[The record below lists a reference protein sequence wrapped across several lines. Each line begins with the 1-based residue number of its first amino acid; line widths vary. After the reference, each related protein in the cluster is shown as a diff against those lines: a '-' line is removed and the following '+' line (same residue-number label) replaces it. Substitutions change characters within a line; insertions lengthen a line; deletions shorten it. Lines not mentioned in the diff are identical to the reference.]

1 MKLWLVKR
9 PDGNGYDE
17 YDAFICAAKTED
29 AARETHPDYGPGSWV
44 GRGWDEDNS
53 TLEDL
58 CCGSWPVHP
67 AAVSVTC
74 IADHT
79 DLPAGVVLASFNAG

>member
-9 PDGNGYDE
+9 PDRAEYDE
-17 YDAFICAAKTED
+17 CDSFICAAKTED
-29 AARETHPDYGPGSWV
+29 AARETHPDYGPESWV
-44 GRGWDEDNS
+44 DDAWIDGDGE
-53 TLEDL
+53 LENPRY
-58 CCGSWPVHP
+58 GSWPVRP
-67 AAVSVTC
+67 AAVSAVC